1 MAARV
6 LLIEDNPANLELAT
20 YLLETGGYEVITAQ
34 DGEEGLALLKQQ
46 KPDIVVTDLQMPV
59 VDGYEVLRRLRQDPA
74 LDAMPVVAVTAFSMS
89 GDRVKVLRAGF
100 DGYLSK
106 PIVPEIFVSQ
116 IDAFLKAGRSSGP
129 LPEGQ

>member
-1 MAARV
+1 MGARI

-20 YLLETGGYEVITAQ
+20 YLLETGGYEVIAAE

-46 KPDIVVTDLQMPV
+46 RPDIVVTDLQMPV
-59 VDGYEVLRRLRQDPA
+59 VDGYEVLRRLRQDA
-74 LDAMPVVAVTAFSMS
+74 SFDVVPVIAVTAFSMS

-116 IDAFLKAGRSSGP
+116 IDAFLKAGRRLGP
-129 LPEGQ
+129 LPEDQ